1 MKYNEISDP
10 NRGLRDKAGIYLGFI
25 YKMRLFISRPTVRV
39 KTVRGRRIEEIDKS
53 NATQHVITVITAE
66 SPEEY
71 FEHNREMLGRR
82 FNTEASRLRLDG
94 HDILAI
100 SNKPYWQKADAD

>member
-25 YKMRLFISRPTVRV
+25 YKFKLYISRPTVRV
-39 KTVRGRRIEEIDKS
+39 KTVRGRRIEEIDK
-53 NATQHVITVITAE
+53 NNTLQHVITVITAE
-66 SPEEY
+66 SPENY
-71 FEHNREMLGRR
+71 FKQNLDMLGRR
-82 FNTEASRLRLDG
+82 FNTDPSKLRLDG

-100 SNKPYWQKADAD
+100 SNKPYWQKETAD

>member
-1 MKYNEISDP
+1 MMKYKDITDP
-10 NRGLRDKAGIYLGFI
+10 NRGKRDKAGIYLGFI
-25 YKMRLFISRPTVRV
+25 YKMRLFISRPTIRV
-39 KTVRGRRIEEIDKS
+39 KTVKGRRIEEIDKS

-100 SNKPYWQKADAD
+100 SNKPYH